1 MPTLDVQ
8 VLEMEWV
15 VSSCLVLPSLDLVW
29 LEDAKTDSDCTTK
42 STNVHDAPSHSAAL
56 GLCAFIDEHRT
67 IVRTKC
73 NRRVDRHSAGSIYRV
88 HDLCQSAAQ
97 HIRRNG
103 HHPHHQWM
111 EILGI
116 QKGFE
121 SGKLLCPFDLGLSS
135 YLRPLE
141 KLLQRSRNC
150 EWDTSTGMKFNKRL
164 PKNPDTWNMS
174 SHSLRVHRKPDAGAP
189 ETWEYAVH
197 YPKAEQ
203 RERILADTNTKDPK
217 AYVIRQQQIDDDT
230 RHGLYLPSPSSITY
244 TIDVPDNA
252 KFHGELVHSPG
263 AADPALHSDGASNI
277 G

>member
-1 MPTLDVQ
+1 MNATNGSYTERERAMVVVCEVPTTAEGFADLFTYEPVDGLVVRLINQADTTVYGCIDEIQWDVYQGDSLIRSVNAWSPKIDFTEEGAGDYRVVLTLGDLGRNVYRDEHLCRSNLMPTLDVQ

-88 HDLCQSAAQ
+88 HDLCQSVAQ

-111 EILGI
+111 EIGGHPKWDPHLGNSI
-116 QKGFE
+116 ANRSRSLFL
-121 SGKLLCPFDLGLSS
+121 LLCTSWNEITPEDNRKWRVG
-135 YLRPLE
+135 YLYRDE
-141 KLLQRSRNC
+141 VQ
-150 EWDTSTGMKFNKRL
+150 
-164 PKNPDTWNMS
+164 
-174 SHSLRVHRKPDAGAP
+174 
-189 ETWEYAVH
+189 
-197 YPKAEQ
+197 
-203 RERILADTNTKDPK
+203 
-217 AYVIRQQQIDDDT
+217 
-230 RHGLYLPSPSSITY
+230 
-244 TIDVPDNA
+244 
-252 KFHGELVHSPG
+252 
-263 AADPALHSDGASNI
+263 
-277 G
+277 